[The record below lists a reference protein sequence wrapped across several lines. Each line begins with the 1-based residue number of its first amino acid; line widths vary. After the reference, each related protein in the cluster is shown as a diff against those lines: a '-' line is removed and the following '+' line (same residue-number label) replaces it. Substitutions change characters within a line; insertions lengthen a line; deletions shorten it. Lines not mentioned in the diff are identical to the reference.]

1 MGERRQ
7 DPRHWEVTSSWGFG
21 EDFFVVEAQV
31 GRMGREQGKEMNY
44 GQKERH
50 IGRIRKGKTGPLKA
64 WRWVRLGGD
73 VDSLGSL
80 GREFVLCSLNWW
92 GDPGGF

>member
-1 MGERRQ
+1 M
-7 DPRHWEVTSSWGFG
+7 
-21 EDFFVVEAQV
+21 VEAQV

-44 GQKERH
+44 GQKER
-50 IGRIRKGKTGPLKA
+50 IREGKRGLSKA

-73 VDSLGSL
+73 VDSLGSP